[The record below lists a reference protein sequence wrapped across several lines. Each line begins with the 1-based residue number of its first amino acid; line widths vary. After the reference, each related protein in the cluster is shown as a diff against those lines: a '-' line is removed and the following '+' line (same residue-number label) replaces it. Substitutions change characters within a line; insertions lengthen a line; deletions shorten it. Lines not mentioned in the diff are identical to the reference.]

1 MLPSI
6 CKQVR
11 IFSSWQNGRRS
22 FHTSN
27 NTRGGT
33 RTHNLL
39 LRREAPYPLGHTSC
53 AEMQLP
59 LIQPWPRPS
68 TSRAQLHWATQS
80 ACTLLRATADAN
92 KMVDAPKSLTKH
104 QLKDTLP
111 EWSKGVDSSSTSA
124 SCVGSNPTGVIIAFL
139 GFHLYAMRQ
148 MQIDLVLASTRTGQ
162 GNVQTQTQT
171 GTFPVMPILLQHR
184 GPLGLMDKASD
195 F

>member
-1 MLPSI
+1 MLPGV
-6 CKQVR
+6 CKEARQ
-11 IFSSWQNGRRS
+11 FSSWQGGRKR

-59 LIQPWPRPS
+59 LIQPRPS
-68 TSRAQLHWATQS
+68 SSKSAAQPYWVSHS

-92 KMVDAPKSLTKH
+92 KMVDARKSLTKH

-124 SCVGSNPTGVIIAFL
+124 SCVGSNPTGVISHFTATSRSAPPKGVHCRL
-139 GFHLYAMRQ
+139 HPS
-148 MQIDLVLASTRTGQ
+148 LARNTCCCVSLENQ
-162 GNVQTQTQT
+162 D
-171 GTFPVMPILLQHR
+171 P
-184 GPLGLMDKASD
+184 
-195 F
+195 